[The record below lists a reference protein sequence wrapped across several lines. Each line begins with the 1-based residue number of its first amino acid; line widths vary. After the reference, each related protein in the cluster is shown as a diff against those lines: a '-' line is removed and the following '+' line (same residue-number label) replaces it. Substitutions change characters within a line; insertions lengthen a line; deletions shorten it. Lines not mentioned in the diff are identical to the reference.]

1 MEPNRVGGDP
11 LPPGLAEL
19 SRIALAD
26 DGLTAAL
33 RRITDIAQRTVAQA
47 DDVSVTL
54 VDEQGKGKTVAF
66 SGELAVHLDERQY
79 ENGFGPCLD
88 AAVTGQ
94 TVVVDAADPSRRTPS
109 SPKPAFERGSPT
121 PCRWRCP

>member
-1 MEPNRVGGDP
+1 MHKEPAAPRRLASVLHSEAQDMNPIRVVGDP

-33 RRITDIAQRTVAQA
+33 RRITDIAQRTVPQA

-54 VDEQGKGKTVAF
+54 LDERGKGKTVAF
-66 SGELAVHLDERQY
+66 SGQLAVQLDERQY

-88 AAVTGQ
+88 AAATGQ
-94 TVVVDAADPSRRTPS
+94 TVVVDA
-109 SPKPAFERGSPT
+109 
-121 PCRWRCP
+121 

>member
-1 MEPNRVGGDP
+1 MDPCCRWFRWCGGPQHSEVAGGP

-54 VDEQGKGKTVAF
+54 V
-66 SGELAVHLDERQY
+66 L
-79 ENGFGPCLD
+79 
-88 AAVTGQ
+88 
-94 TVVVDAADPSRRTPS
+94 RRLGYRS
-109 SPKPAFERGSPT
+109 VPAT
-121 PCRWRCP
+121 I

>member
-1 MEPNRVGGDP
+1 MAPDRVGGDP

-33 RRITDIAQRTVAQA
+33 RRITNIAQRTVAQA

-54 VDEQGKGKTVAF
+54 VDERGKGKTVAF
-66 SGELAVHLDERQY
+66 SGDLAVHLDERQY
-79 ENGFGPCLD
+79 ENGL
-88 AAVTGQ
+88 V
-94 TVVVDAADPSRRTPS
+94 
-109 SPKPAFERGSPT
+109 PAWMP
-121 PCRWRCP
+121 P